1 MFVSEWERCSPR
13 VCWRG
18 LMVNDVL
25 PYWWRIMSYQ
35 ELIACTVASLST
47 AWRPVVGHWLH
58 TSPQSLLF
66 QHVLDSLLHLLHR
79 VLCCSFTCHVL
90 HLGSLDCVNRGPFFF
105 FFLSKLWKG
114 LISRRGDWSD
124 SRPVN
129 TSLFSLTFLS
139 HILPLQSLHL
149 SLSLRNSVH
158 LSVFMLFNIHTLP
171 SISSLFPSVLF
182 SAVTFT
188 LVIWSSWLASLSIH
202 SPLHFAHAY
211 CPASGP
217 HFPPPQPPPSRL
229 PSISTSPPY
238 FIYGNMLMGQTQVKI
253 EYFSVRRGEKQ
264 KLK

>member
-105 FFLSKLWKG
+105 FLLQIMKRTHFSPWRLVWQPSCQYLPVFSDVFVSHPPSP
-114 LISRRGDWSD
+114 IS
-124 SRPVN
+124 
-129 TSLFSLTFLS
+129 
-139 HILPLQSLHL
+139 
-149 SLSLRNSVH
+149 
-158 LSVFMLFNIHTLP
+158 
-171 SISSLFPSVLF
+171 
-182 SAVTFT
+182 
-188 LVIWSSWLASLSIH
+188 
-202 SPLHFAHAY
+202 
-211 CPASGP
+211 
-217 HFPPPQPPPSRL
+217 PPQP
-229 PSISTSPPY
+229 ISSQ
-238 FIYGNMLMGQTQVKI
+238 LRS
-253 EYFSVRRGEKQ
+253 SVRFYA
-264 KLK
+264 L

>member
-66 QHVLDSLLHLLHR
+66 QHILDSLLHLLHR

-105 FFLSKLWKG
+105 FSSPNYEKDSFLAVEIGLTAVLSIPPCFLWRFC
-114 LISRRGDWSD
+114 L
-124 SRPVN
+124 
-129 TSLFSLTFLS
+129 TSSLSNLSTSAYLFTTPFVCPFLCSLTFTRSLPFHLFFPLS
-139 HILPLQSLHL
+139 YSLQSPSHSWSGAVGSPLSPSIHPSTSHMPTALPLGHTSLL
-149 SLSLRNSVH
+149 
-158 LSVFMLFNIHTLP
+158 
-171 SISSLFPSVLF
+171 
-182 SAVTFT
+182 
-188 LVIWSSWLASLSIH
+188 H
-202 SPLHFAHAY
+202 SHPP
-211 CPASGP
+211 PAS
-217 HFPPPQPPPSRL
+217 PPSQPL
-229 PSISTSPPY
+229 PPIL
-238 FIYGNMLMGQTQVKI
+238 FMGICWWGKP
-253 EYFSVRRGEKQ
+253 R
-264 KLK
+264 